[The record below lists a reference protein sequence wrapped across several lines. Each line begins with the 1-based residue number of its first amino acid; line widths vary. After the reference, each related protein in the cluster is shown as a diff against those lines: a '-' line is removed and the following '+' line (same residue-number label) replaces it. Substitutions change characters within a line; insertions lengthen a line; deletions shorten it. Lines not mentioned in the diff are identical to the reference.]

1 MLVTSS
7 LNKRALADYMGG
19 LSAIRFSGL
28 VRPRPSDLPP
38 PLETATQSEEM
49 QVSAET
55 GSEGV
60 VATSTVVLAP
70 LHPINPGMQVLQA
83 EGVCD
88 ARAPAGRSAQAA
100 VSAETDQPAAGFAF
114 PFFFSF
120 NDVILPDFISLTFRN
135 VVGPRS
141 TITRSGSS

>member
-7 LNKRALADYMGG
+7 LNKRALADYLGG

-49 QVSAET
+49 QVSLAAET

-60 VATSTVVLAP
+60 IATTSTVV
-70 LHPINPGMQVLQA
+70 HPINPGMQVLQA

-88 ARAPAGRSAQAA
+88 ARAPAGRPAQAA
-100 VSAETDQPAAGFAF
+100 VSAETDQPAAGFVF
-114 PFFFSF
+114 LSFF
-120 NDVILPDFISLTFRN
+120 
-135 VVGPRS
+135 RS
-141 TITRSGSS
+141 MM